1 MRPSSAPQ
9 AAGCARCRPRRLRSI
24 PSAVCLLPPAEPGER
39 RDCDRATALV
49 GVAIQV
55 SFRAIVLTA
64 ATAVLAM
71 QLAALGLDECN
82 LQELGLTVIKLGG

>member
-1 MRPSSAPQ
+1 MRGRDGS
-9 AAGCARCRPRRLRSI
+9 RPNTLRQ
-24 PSAVCLLPPAEPGER
+24 L
-39 RDCDRATALV
+39 
-49 GVAIQV
+49 GVAIRV

-82 LQELGLTVIKLGG
+82 LQEHGLTVIKLGG